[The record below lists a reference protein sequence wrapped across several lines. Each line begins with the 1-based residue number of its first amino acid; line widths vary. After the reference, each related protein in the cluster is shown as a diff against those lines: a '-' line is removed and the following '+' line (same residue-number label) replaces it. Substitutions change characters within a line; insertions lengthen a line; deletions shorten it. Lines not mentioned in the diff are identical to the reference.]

1 MINNDRIVPIQKC
14 DFLSM
19 VGIMLNIHGTSYTV
33 AKAAD
38 VEGNFTLADGSV
50 FLCDQPVKTLD
61 FGELTSAT
69 AYFVAAYDFDK
80 IVDAENAEINAD
92 GITLYKAVLAD
103 STITVTAVTPV

>member
-1 MINNDRIVPIQKC
+1 MINNDRIVPVQKC
-14 DFLSM
+14 DFLSL

-38 VEGNFTLADGSV
+38 VEGNFVLADGSV

-61 FGELTSAT
+61 FGELTAGT

-80 IVDAENAEINAD
+80 IVGAEDAEIKAD

-103 STITVTAVTPV
+103 TAITVTAVTP